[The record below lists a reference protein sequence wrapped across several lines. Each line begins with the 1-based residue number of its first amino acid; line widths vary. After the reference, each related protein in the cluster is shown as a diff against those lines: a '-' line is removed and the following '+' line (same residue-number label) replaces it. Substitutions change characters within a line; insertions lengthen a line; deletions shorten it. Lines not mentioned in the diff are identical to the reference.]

1 MTVID
6 IRDEL
11 HERHIEI
18 IEITDDYI
26 YYAEKKYVNDID
38 AIYIL
43 QYDCAAEKEK
53 VMAYF
58 TFDDASYIQ
67 HYYVCKGSI
76 IVLFENGSGKA
87 WLVKV
92 DKAEGCEVLRKSMPL
107 IGSFRDCALVD
118 DDNLIIYTEADD
130 ENRNIFKRRF
140 ETTDSKIMANLY
152 DIKKSYR
159 YFIKDFHTA
168 QLARQSM
175 YMFSDAK
182 GSEYML
188 LCDPYTDERSK
199 EIYAHEPSSGT
210 LDIRDNIW
218 SISKKRFLRG
228 VKSGKEYL
236 EPKRI
241 ASAGTDGLVRFECIC
256 GDSIVFR
263 AKKFSTGQE
272 KFCVMSTV
280 NGRVTPV
287 SDVKKRNEKSYYFT
301 DRATG
306 KIYHVFKEDN
316 IITLRGEINS
326 SAVITCPNAIGEISG
341 CIDDRFVLADKSPT
355 EDEPVLTLYDSRLGT
370 TDTFQAHCRTK
381 GNVLVLY

>member
-6 IRDEL
+6 IRDEV
-11 HERHIEI
+11 HARQIEI
-18 IEITDDYI
+18 IEVTDDYI
-26 YYAEKKYVNDID
+26 YYAEEKNVNGID

-43 QYDCAAEKEK
+43 QYDCAHEKEN

-67 HYYVCKGSI
+67 HYYVSKDSI
-76 IVLFENGSGKA
+76 IVLFENGAGKA

-107 IGSFRDCALVD
+107 IGSFFDCTLVD
-118 DDNLIIYTEADD
+118 DDNLIIYTESDE
-130 ENRNIFKRRF
+130 ENRSLFNRCF

-152 DIKKSYR
+152 DLKKSYR
-159 YFIKDFHTA
+159 YFIKDFHA
-168 QLARQSM
+168 AELVRQSM

-182 GSEYML
+182 GNEYML
-188 LCDPYTDERSK
+188 LCDPYTDEESK
-199 EIYAHEPSSGT
+199 EIYAHEPSGK

-228 VKSGKEYL
+228 VKSGKENL
-236 EPKRI
+236 ELKRI

-256 GDSIVFR
+256 DDSIVFR

-272 KFCVMSTV
+272 KFCVMSTA
-280 NGRVTPV
+280 NGRVVPV
-287 SDVKKRNEKSYYFT
+287 SDVKKKNEKSYYFT

-306 KIYHVFKEDN
+306 RIYHIFKEDN

-326 SAVITCPNAIGEISG
+326 SAVITCPKAIGEISG

-370 TDTFQAHCRTK
+370 TDTFQAHSRTK